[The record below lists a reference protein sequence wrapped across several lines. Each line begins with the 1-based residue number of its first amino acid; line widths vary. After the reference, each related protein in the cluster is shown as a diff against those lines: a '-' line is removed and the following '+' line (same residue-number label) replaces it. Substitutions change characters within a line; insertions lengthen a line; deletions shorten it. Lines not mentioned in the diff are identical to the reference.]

1 METKKIFLASS
12 SQLSDDRLQFEIF
25 INRKNKEWV
34 SKGVFLELLIWE
46 DFLDALS
53 QTRKQDEYNQ
63 AIQNCDIFVMLFYTK
78 VGKYTAEEFDTAFK
92 RFKATGRPL
101 IFTYFKDAG
110 DTGISAAGA
119 NKQDLESLRAFQK
132 KLDSLGHF
140 YTRYKNSEGL
150 REHFGSQLNKLAEKG
165 FIAIDAAESP
175 GAGKDQAV
183 ISQEAEKIYNIGH
196 IDKADFQ

>member
-1 METKKIFLASS
+1 MDTKKIFLASS
-12 SQLSDDRLQFEIF
+12 SELSEDRQQFEIL

-34 SKGVFLELLIWE
+34 SKGVFLELVIWE

-63 AIQNCDIFVMLFYTK
+63 AIQSCDIFVMLFYTK
-78 VGKYTAEEFDTAFK
+78 VGKYTTEEFDTAFK
-92 RFKATGRPL
+92 CFKATGRPL
-101 IFTYFKDAG
+101 IFTYFKNVD
-110 DTGISAAGA
+110 IRAAGSK
-119 NKQDLESLRAFQK
+119 KQELKSLSAFQK
-132 KLDSLGHF
+132 KLANLGHF

-150 REHFGSQLNKLAEKG
+150 NEHFSSQLNKLAEKG
-165 FIAIDAAESP
+165 FIAIGAPAKP

-183 ISQEAEKIYNIGH
+183 IRQEAEKIYNIGH

>member
-1 METKKIFLASS
+1 MDTKKIFLASS
-12 SQLSDDRLQFEIF
+12 SQLSDDRQQFEIF

-34 SKGVFLELLIWE
+34 SKGVFLELVIWE

-78 VGKYTAEEFDTAFK
+78 VGKYTAEEFETAFK

-110 DTGISAAGA
+110 NRASGS
-119 NKQDLESLRAFQK
+119 NKQDMESLRAFQE

-165 FIAIDAAESP
+165 FIAFGAPAIP

-183 ISQEAEKIYNIGH
+183 IRQEAEKIYNIGH